1 MSKKWPWTSKMCDS
15 CLPKGQAGIQVFCV
29 SCWGSKL
36 TAGSQTCELQNN
48 NMCSSCETH
57 VIYFGMWN
65 TVKKKPA
72 FRYQTSLNLFMWK
85 FLWIYGELFLFACIA
100 VMQCFLQTL
109 EHFCST
115 MLKIWHVD
123 ARTLNFK
130 FILFTYAWLIQVFK
144 FI

>member
-1 MSKKWPWTSKMCDS
+1 MSKKWPWTSKMYDS

-65 TVKKKPA
+65 TVKKNLLLDTKPA
-72 FRYQTSLNLFMWK
+72 LIFSCENFCEFMGSYFFICLHCSYAVFSSDTWT
-85 FLWIYGELFLFACIA
+85 FLLY
-100 VMQCFLQTL
+100 
-109 EHFCST
+109 
-115 MLKIWHVD
+115 HVKNMTC
-123 ARTLNFK
+123 RCMNS
-130 FILFTYAWLIQVFK
+130 
-144 FI
+144 

>member
-15 CLPKGQAGIQVFCV
+15 CLPKGQAGIHVFCV

-65 TVKKKPA
+65 TVKKNLLLDTKPA
-72 FRYQTSLNLFMWK
+72 LIFSCENFCEFMGS
-85 FLWIYGELFLFACIA
+85 YFLFACIA
-100 VMQCFLQTL
+100 AMQCFLQTL
-109 EHFCST
+109 ERFCST

-123 ARTLNFK
+123 AWTLNFK
-130 FILFTYAWLIQVFK
+130 FILSA
-144 FI
+144 

>member
-1 MSKKWPWTSKMCDS
+1 MQESHPLTRLLTKMSKKWPWTSKMYDS

-85 FLWIYGELFLFACIA
+85 FLWIYGELFFICLHCSYA
-100 VMQCFLQTL
+100 VFSSDTWTFLL
-109 EHFCST
+109 Y
-115 MLKIWHVD
+115 HVKNMTC
-123 ARTLNFK
+123 RCMNS
-130 FILFTYAWLIQVFK
+130 
-144 FI
+144 